1 MPRLIPVKNAEDLD
15 RVRSAAAADE
25 HVAIAPTHIVERD
38 GLIVGYCSI
47 GAIPVVNA
55 WLHSKIVHPRESVYL
70 LNTAEAVAHAMGAQ
84 RILMPCSPNSPFHP
98 HMERLGYRVLGDATI
113 CLKEF

>member
-1 MPRLIPVKNAEDLD
+1 MKNEEDLE
-15 RVRSAAAADE
+15 RVRAAASSDG
-25 HVAIAPTHIVERD
+25 HVAVAPTHLVERD

-55 WLHSKIVHPRESVYL
+55 WLHSKIVHPRESMYL
-70 LNTAEAVAHAMGAQ
+70 LNTAETVAHAMGAR
-84 RILMPCSPNSPFHP
+84 RILLPCSPQSPFHP
-98 HMERLGYRVLGDATI
+98 HMARLGYRVLGDATI